1 MKNLWKAA
9 WIIPAAVAIT
19 VSTATSSV
27 AGTLTYATEVESY
40 KQGLFNYTNSNKINQ
55 RTQTDSALGSP
66 EKGGNLDQIS
76 DFLSLGLEGEA
87 VFSFGTG
94 FSGEVKIWET
104 TWGEKSSQ
112 SSYWEEVD
120 IYVGKTQN
128 EWFKL
133 GNIQNIADGA
143 YDPSDTGAQK
153 NGQLDGGASLFTTDL
168 FGEEVFNFVKV
179 VDVTPENE
187 WKSDRDG
194 FDINAIAVEG
204 VSVPE
209 PASTLGLMAVAV
221 FGVGSRVKKRQ
232 NKA

>member
-1 MKNLWKAA
+1 MKTLWKAA
-9 WIIPAAVAIT
+9 WIIPASLAMTAV
-19 VSTATSSV
+19 TATASV
-27 AGTLTYATEVESY
+27 AASLTYATEVESY
-40 KQGLFNYTNSNKINQ
+40 QQGVFKYSDQGKLEA
-55 RTQTDSALGSP
+55 RTQLDSALGSP
-66 EKGGNLDQIS
+66 EKGGNVDQVS
-76 DFLSLGLEGEA
+76 NFLSLGLGGEA

-112 SSYWEEVD
+112 SDYWEEVK

-128 EWFKL
+128 EWFEL

-143 YDPSDTGAQK
+143 YDPSDHNKT
-153 NGQLDGGASLFTTDL
+153 NGQLDGGASLLTTDL
-168 FGEEVFNFVKV
+168 FGAEVFNFVKV
-179 VDVTPENE
+179 VDVTPESQ
-187 WKSDRDG
+187 WKSNRDG

-209 PASTLGLMAVAV
+209 PASTLGLMAV
-221 FGVGSRVKKRQ
+221 GVLGMGSLTKKRQ

>member
-1 MKNLWKAA
+1 MKNLWKVAG
-9 WIIPAAVAIT
+9 IIPASVAMT
-19 VSTATSSV
+19 AMTATASMATS
-27 AGTLTYATEVESY
+27 LTYATEVESY
-40 KQGLFNYTNSNKINQ
+40 TQGFFNYQDQGKINA
-55 RTQTDSALGSP
+55 RTQLDSALGSP
-66 EKGGNLDQIS
+66 EKGGNVNQVS
-76 DFLSLGLEGEA
+76 DFLSLGLGGEA

-104 TWGEKSSQ
+104 TWGKKSSQ

-120 IYVGKTQN
+120 IYVGKTPN

-143 YDPSDTGAQK
+143 YDPSDAGDS

-168 FGEEVFNFVKV
+168 FGAEVFNFVKV
-179 VDVTPENE
+179 VDVTPESE
-187 WKSDRDG
+187 WKTDRDG

-209 PASTLGLMAVAV
+209 PASTLGLMAVGV
-221 FGVGSRVKKRQ
+221 LGVGSLAKKRQ